1 MPIQRLAC
9 LALIA
14 LGPILPAAAQDA
26 DRTGTGGDIGSAVT
40 ARNTTATGQTKP
52 PGRAAAP
59 ENGRDGGGRTSN
71 EKRGDAIDSGIC
83 IGCSK

>member
-1 MPIQRLAC
+1 MPIHRLAC

-14 LGPILPAAAQDA
+14 LGPILPAATQDTA
-26 DRTGTGGDIGSAVT
+26 RTGNGDDMDPAVT

-59 ENGRDGGGRTSN
+59 EKGRDGGGRTAN